1 MCIKGRLSSRLAI
14 GLAMFAVIMGMLV
27 AHVH

>member
-1 MCIKGRLSSRLAI
+1 MCIKERLSSRLAI
-14 GLAMFAVIMGMLV
+14 GIAMLAEIMGMLV